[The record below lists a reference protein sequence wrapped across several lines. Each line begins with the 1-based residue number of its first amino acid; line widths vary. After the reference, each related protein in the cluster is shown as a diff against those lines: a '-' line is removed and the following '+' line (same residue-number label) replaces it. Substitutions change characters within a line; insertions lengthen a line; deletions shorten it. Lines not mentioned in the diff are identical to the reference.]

1 MSMRVCDSHALW
13 CGVVYNGYFLH
24 ADLIGA
30 DELEDLV
37 SPFGEFQK
45 LGAAL
50 ANAAY
55 TNSWQVA
62 LPRKQ
67 EIEP

>member
-1 MSMRVCDSHALW
+1 MMATFAR
-13 CGVVYNGYFLH
+13 
-24 ADLIGA
+24 LIGA